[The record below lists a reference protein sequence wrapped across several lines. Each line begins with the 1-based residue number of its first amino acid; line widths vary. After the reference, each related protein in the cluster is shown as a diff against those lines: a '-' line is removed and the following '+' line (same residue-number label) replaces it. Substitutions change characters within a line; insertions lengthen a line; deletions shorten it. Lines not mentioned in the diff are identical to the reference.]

1 MLGAPDL
8 VEVDDLGGVH
18 KRLTEKGRFIFL
30 EMRLVENLE
39 LDEDIVWIDSLI
51 IVVF

>member
-18 KRLTEKGRFIFL
+18 ERLPKKGRFIFL

>member
-1 MLGAPDL
+1 MLGAPNL
-8 VEVDDLGGVH
+8 VQVDDLGGMH
-18 KRLTEKGRFIFL
+18 ERLTEKGRFIFL

-39 LDEDIVWIDSLI
+39 LDEHIVRIDSLI